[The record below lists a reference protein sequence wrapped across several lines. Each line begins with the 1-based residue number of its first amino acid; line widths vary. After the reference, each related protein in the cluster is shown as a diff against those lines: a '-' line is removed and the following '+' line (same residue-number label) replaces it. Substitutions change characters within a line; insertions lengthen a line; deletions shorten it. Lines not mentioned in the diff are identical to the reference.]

1 MFLLKVHFHTRKSSL
16 FLQEL
21 KVSAPIKRPNK
32 TVFFMFLIK
41 MLINSSSETLSLTT
55 FMNKTIYLRKYEQ
68 KLKSFQKKERVNP
81 LF

>member
-1 MFLLKVHFHTRKSSL
+1 
-16 FLQEL
+16 
-21 KVSAPIKRPNK
+21 
-32 TVFFMFLIK
+32 MFLIK

-55 FMNKTIYLRKYEQ
+55 FINKTIYLRKYEQ